1 MREFSRPNV
10 VVSKCLGFAACRWN
24 AEIIQVDV
32 VKKLKPFVNFIIV
45 CPEVEIG
52 LGVPRDPIQIIS
64 INDKEKLIQ
73 PASRNDL
80 TEKMIK
86 FTDLF
91 LSSLDEIDGF
101 ILKSRSPSCGLND
114 VKIYPGLVKVDPIS
128 TNNSGFFGRRVLE
141 MFSDLAIEDECQLN
155 DIKIRQHFLKKLFT
169 RACFREG
176 KNSNKIEEFVK
187 DFFENL

>member
-32 VKKLKPFVNFIIV
+32 VNKLKPFVNFITV
-45 CPEVEIG
+45 CPEIEIG

-64 INDKEKLIQ
+64 INEEEKLIQ
-73 PASRNDL
+73 PASKNDL

-91 LSSLDEIDGF
+91 LSSLDDIDGF
-101 ILKSRSPSCGLND
+101 ILKCRSPSCGLHD
-114 VKIYPGLVKVDPIS
+114 VKIYPSLEKADPIS
-128 TNNSGFFGRRVLE
+128 SNNSGFFGRRVLE
-141 MFSDLAIEDECQLN
+141 TFSSLAIEDDCQLN
-155 DIKIRQHFLKKLFT
+155 DIKIRQRFLKKLFT

-176 KNSNKIEEFVK
+176 KNSNKIEEFVEDIIK
-187 DFFENL
+187 NL

>member
-32 VKKLKPFVNFIIV
+32 VNKLKPFVNFITV

-52 LGVPRDPIQIIS
+52 LGIPRDPIQIVS
-64 INDKEKLIQ
+64 IKGEEKLIQ
-73 PASRNDL
+73 PASGNNL

-86 FTDLF
+86 FTDSF

-101 ILKSRSPSCGLND
+101 ILKSRSPSCGIND
-114 VKIYPGLVKVDPIS
+114 VKIYPGLEKVDPIS
-128 TNNSGFFGRRVLE
+128 SNNSGFFGRRVLE
-141 MFSDLAIEDECQLN
+141 IFSDLAIEDDCQLN
-155 DIKIRQHFLKKLFT
+155 DIKIRQRFLKKLFT
-169 RACFREG
+169 RACFRKG
-176 KNSNKIEEFVK
+176 KNSNKIADFVK
-187 DFFENL
+187 DIFGH

>member
-1 MREFSRPNV
+1 MREFTRPNI

-24 AEIIQVDV
+24 AEIIQADNI
-32 VKKLKPFVNFIIV
+32 KKLEPYVNFIPV

-52 LGVPRDPIQIIS
+52 LGIPRDPIQIVS
-64 INDKEKLIQ
+64 MNGEEKLIQ
-73 PASRNDL
+73 PASGNDL

-101 ILKSRSPSCGLND
+101 ILKSRSPSCGIND
-114 VKIYPGLVKVDPIS
+114 VKIYPSLETTDPIS
-128 TNNSGFFGRRVLE
+128 SNNSGFFGRRVLE
-141 MFSDLAIEDECQLN
+141 IFPDLAINDECQLK
-155 DIKIRQHFLKKLFT
+155 DSKIRQDFLKKLFT

-176 KNSNKIEEFVK
+176 QKVNKIEDFVK
-187 DFFENL
+187 RNFK